1 MNENQR
7 IWKLYRY
14 TCKHNELIYIGITSK
29 TLDERWANGH
39 GYTGNPRLNNAIKK
53 YGTDGFIR
61 EILLDEMTQQEA
73 FEKEIEYIAKFHAT
87 EKDIGYNIAIGG
99 TAPMTG
105 RHHSEETKKL
115 FSETRIG
122 EGNSFFGKHHS
133 DKTKEILSEANKGRK
148 HTDEW
153 KRGQSERSKLWHQ
166 THDNPMLGDHRFVG
180 ENNPM
185 YGVRGGKH
193 PAAVKVAKFSSDGEL
208 LEVFNSTTEAAQSI
222 GAYNGAHITECCKG
236 RRKKCGGYIWK
247 YFVNEQEEEE

>member
-1 MNENQR
+1 
-7 IWKLYRY
+7 
-14 TCKHNELIYIGITSK
+14 
-29 TLDERWANGH
+29 
-39 GYTGNPRLNNAIKK
+39 
-53 YGTDGFIR
+53 
-61 EILLDEMTQQEA
+61 MTQQEA

-87 EKDIGYNIAIGG
+87 EKDSGYNIAIGG

-133 DKTKEILSEANKGRK
+133 DKTKEILREANKGRK

-166 THDNPMLGDHRFVG
+166 THDNPMLGNHRFAG

-185 YGVRGGKH
+185 YGKRGGDS
-193 PAAVKVAKFSSDGEL
+193 PFAVKVAKFSLDGEL
-208 LEVFNSTTEAAQSI
+208 LEVFSSTTEAAHSI
-222 GAYNGAHITECCKG
+222 GVYNGAHITECCKG